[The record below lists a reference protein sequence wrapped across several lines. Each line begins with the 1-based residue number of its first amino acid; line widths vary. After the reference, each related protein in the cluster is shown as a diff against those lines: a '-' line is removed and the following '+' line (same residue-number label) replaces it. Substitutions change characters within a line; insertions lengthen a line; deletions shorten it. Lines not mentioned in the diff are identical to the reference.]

1 MMKQDREF
9 RKRFDARKQELEAL
23 FQSLYGPKR
32 QYLDQLEDRLV
43 SFWEKRPDGLKLLDE
58 RRGMDPDWYM
68 ARYAVGLTMY
78 TDLFAGNLKGLEQ
91 KVPYLKELG
100 VT

>member
-32 QYLDQLEDRLV
+32 QYQIGRAHV
-43 SFWEKRPDGLKLLDE
+43 
-58 RRGMDPDWYM
+58 
-68 ARYAVGLTMY
+68 
-78 TDLFAGNLKGLEQ
+78 
-91 KVPYLKELG
+91 
-100 VT
+100 